1 MTFSKIYPIKG
12 NPQKYLTGVTQ
23 AKAIKSDYQQTERTG
38 RHNEVGHISL
48 CSAEN
53 LMKIRRKLFKGQ
65 IPLGNNVCY
74 FLLLEILVR
83 KKISITS
90 LNADFYIIMKL
101 FSHKNFYFY
110 SL

>member
-48 CSAEN
+48 WSAEKSDKN
-53 LMKIRRKLFKGQ
+53 S
-65 IPLGNNVCY
+65 
-74 FLLLEILVR
+74 
-83 KKISITS
+83 KKIVQRT
-90 LNADFYIIMKL
+90 NTFRK
-101 FSHKNFYFY
+101 
-110 SL
+110 